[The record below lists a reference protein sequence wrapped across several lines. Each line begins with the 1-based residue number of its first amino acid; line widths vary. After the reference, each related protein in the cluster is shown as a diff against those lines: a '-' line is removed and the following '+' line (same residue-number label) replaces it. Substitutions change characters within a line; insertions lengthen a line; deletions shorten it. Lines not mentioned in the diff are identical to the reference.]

1 MGAIMDSNSPFEKR
15 PALESFDSDE
25 TPGAAEIVASLGAEI
40 EARFA
45 PRDETPL
52 AILARDGTGALLG
65 GLEGVSHWR
74 WLYVR
79 RLWVA
84 PAQRGRGLG
93 GRLLEE
99 AEARARARGCVGVYI
114 DTFDASAA
122 AFYERR
128 GFARVGA
135 IADFP
140 PGHERI
146 FLSKR
151 LAAG

>member
-1 MGAIMDSNSPFEKR
+1 MNNDLSFEKPPTFECFDHDED
-15 PALESFDSDE
+15 PATEQVTEALR
-25 TPGAAEIVASLGAEI
+25 AEI

-65 GLEGVSHWR
+65 GLEGASHWR

-114 DTFDASAA
+114 DTFDPGAA

-128 GFARVGA
+128 GFARVGV

-146 FLSKR
+146 FLSKP